1 VRQAKK
7 ARLMVIVDL
16 VNRLMGRET
25 LFWGTQGMQ
34 QEWKTRAQ
42 WLSQHSTTRWEELLI
57 VT

>member
-1 VRQAKK
+1 
-7 ARLMVIVDL
+7 MVIVDL